1 MLKKLA
7 LGALALTAAA
17 TTLPEAAEARHR
29 YRSYDYGYYDPYP
42 RGAYYDRGYYGRG
55 YDRAY
60 YDRGYYDR
68 GYDGSYYDRRYHGR
82 RHYRSRCG
90 SGTTGAIVGGA
101 AGALLGRE
109 IAGGSRYGYG
119 YRYRRGGNGTVGA
132 IVGGAA
138 GALIGREIG
147 RSC

>member
-1 MLKKLA
+1 MLKKIT
-7 LGALALTAAA
+7 LGALAFTAAA
-17 TTLPEAAEARHR
+17 TTIPEAAEARHR
-29 YRSYDYGYYDPYP
+29 YRGYDYGYHDPYARGGYYDPYY
-42 RGAYYDRGYYGRG
+42 RG
-55 YDRAY
+55 AY

-68 GYDGSYYDRRYHGR
+68 GYYGRPYYGRGYASRRYHR
-82 RHYRSRCG
+82 RCG

-109 IAGGSRYGYG
+109 IARGSRYGYG

-132 IVGGAA
+132 IIGGAA